1 MRNLKITENRWKF
14 VIIPAIIVVVGI
26 IMYIVHGGFNFMK
39 FILS

>member
-26 IMYIVHGGFNFMK
+26 IMYIVHGGFK
-39 FILS
+39 